1 MGLANQTKFGGRT
14 IKYVVLAI
22 RTRCEFDN
30 VKVWTNVTGTMYTI
44 PSLLCVVDGAYKFLN
59 TPPLKKTAVSCAE
72 TFGVVKKSD
81 WLVNSSDN
89 SIKRTQML
97 EPGGIL
103 SIRAGER
110 YAILIDEWLPEVD

>member
-1 MGLANQTKFGGRT
+1 ML
-14 IKYVVLAI
+14 I
-22 RTRCEFDN
+22 
-30 VKVWTNVTGTMYTI
+30 VTGAIYTI

-81 WLVNSSDN
+81 WLENSSDN

-97 EPGGIL
+97 EPGCIL

-110 YAILIDEWLPEVD
+110 YAILIEEWLPEVD